1 MQNELQ
7 IQLDAINKLI
17 SNIER
22 DELESEKL
30 MVGSKDFVD
39 GYYEALLEQKE
50 WLEGMIINYD

>member
-39 GYYEALLEQKE
+39 GYYEALVEQKE